1 MKMFDTVFSSETDI
15 SGKYLNAK
23 PVENTHFLKHRRLP
37 EIVSHLRASDSF

>member
-15 SGKYLNAK
+15 SGKCLNAK

-37 EIVSHLRASDSF
+37 EIVSHLRVSDSF